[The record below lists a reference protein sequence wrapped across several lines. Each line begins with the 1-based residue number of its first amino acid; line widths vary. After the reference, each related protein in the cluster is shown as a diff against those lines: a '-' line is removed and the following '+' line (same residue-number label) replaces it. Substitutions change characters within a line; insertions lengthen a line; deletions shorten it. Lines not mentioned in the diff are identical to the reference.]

1 LHGATTGTHAMPNTA
16 KASADGVLYKE
27 LQYRTASPLEH
38 ELECLDVL
46 TKVERTWLQRFIAKM
61 SSSLRPLVRQG
72 SMLSEDLMADE
83 SKWRSTESAALGHVK
98 KGLGDLRNSLNEQSA
113 DETLFKKKK
122 LQKFDLKCLTS
133 KGASAWV
140 TGIAGMD
147 LGKGESL
154 SCTLDGLTSAS
165 VDYATIRR
173 WISDGAWCPNAST
186 LALCSADWFG

>member
-1 LHGATTGTHAMPNTA
+1 MPNTA
-16 KASADGVLYKE
+16 KASADGVLYKK
-27 LQYRTASPLEH
+27 LQYRAASPLEH
-38 ELECLDVL
+38 QLECLDVL
-46 TKVERTWLQRFIAKM
+46 TKVERTSCLQRFTAKM

-72 SMLSEDLMADE
+72 SMLDEDLMADE
-83 SKWRSTESAALGHVK
+83 SKWRSTESATLGHVQ
-98 KGLGDLRNSLNEQSA
+98 KGLGDLRNSLIKQSA
-113 DETLFKKKK
+113 DEALFKKKK

-147 LGKGESL
+147 LGKGKSL

-173 WISDGAWCPNAST
+173 WISDGAWCPNVTT
-186 LALCSADWFG
+186 LESCSADWSG